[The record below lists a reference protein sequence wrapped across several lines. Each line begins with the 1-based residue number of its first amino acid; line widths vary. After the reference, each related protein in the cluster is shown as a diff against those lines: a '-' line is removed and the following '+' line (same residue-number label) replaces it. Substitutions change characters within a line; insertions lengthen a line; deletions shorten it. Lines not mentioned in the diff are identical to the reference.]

1 MKVDY
6 VAVNNIE
13 GLADLVNNNSAEF
26 VKHIDKLEKQV
37 ANLTRAN
44 NRLAV
49 AGIFLAAGLYL
60 LNKKTK
66 NLELKVKNLETV
78 NNFMKGE
85 DRDEDTL
92 K

>member
-37 ANLTRAN
+37 AILAKN
-44 NRLAV
+44 NRGLAF
-49 AGIFLAAGLYL
+49 AGLFLAGALYL
-60 LNKKTK
+60 ANKKIT

-85 DRDEDTL
+85 NRDEDTL

>member
-37 ANLTRAN
+37 ANLIKSN

-85 DRDEDTL
+85 NRDEDTL